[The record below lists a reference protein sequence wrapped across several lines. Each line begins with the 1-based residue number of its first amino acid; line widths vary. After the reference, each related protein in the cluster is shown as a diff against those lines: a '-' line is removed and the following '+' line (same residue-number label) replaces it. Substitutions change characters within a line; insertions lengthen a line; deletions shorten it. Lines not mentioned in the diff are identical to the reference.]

1 MKQRSAALES
11 LENFL
16 RTMGDLMVLNWLWFL
31 CSLPVVTV
39 GPATCALYSVT
50 LKLAHGEPVSTVK
63 DFFLGFRNNLKEG
76 FLLSIAALVLAVVA
90 AGDAWFAL
98 QQAGS
103 YRTLYLVVAAV
114 IGVIFLIFLCY
125 TFALQAKFENPLKTQ
140 VKNAFLLAF
149 ISPGRTIAMW
159 LILIFPLAFALL
171 IPQIAVQMLGFVYL
185 MLAFSGPAYL
195 NSQLLCKIFEKV
207 GAIPSGEEV

>member
-16 RTMGDLMVLNWLWFL
+16 RTMGDLMILNWLWFL
-31 CSLPVVTV
+31 CSLPIVTV

-50 LKLAHGEPVSTVK
+50 LKLAHGEPASTAK
-63 DFFLGFRNNLKEG
+63 DFFLSFRTNWKEG
-76 FLLSIAALVLAVVA
+76 FLLSLIALLLAVVA

-98 QQAGS
+98 QQTGS

-114 IGVIFLIFLCY
+114 IGVIFLIFICY
-125 TFALQAKFENPLKTQ
+125 TFALQAKFENPLKQ
-140 VKNAFLLAF
+140 QIKNAFLLAF

-159 LILIFPLAFALL
+159 LILVFPLVFALL

-185 MLAFSGPAYL
+185 MLAVSGPAYL
-195 NSQLLCKIFEKV
+195 NSQLLCKVFEKV
-207 GAIPSGEEV
+207 GAIPGAQAE